1 VTFCSIDIRHIHRI
15 LGFRRPD
22 LPSRQRTLVAAMV
35 NIAHT
40 QFPPLSYKQPH
51 DHVRRH
57 DRATRELIGL
67 VYKKSDNSMVLQ
79 QPAARVLVVEDEMML
94 RMRAVDIV
102 EDAGFTPVEAVN
114 ADDALVIL
122 ESRSDIDLLFTDIQM
137 PGSMDGLKLA
147 HAVHERWPSIK
158 IILVSG
164 QVTPN
169 EADKPVNSRFFG
181 KPLEVKTMIAELQE
195 MIGQG
200 ALRIIPADLSRLLA
214 TIPHLETFSHV
225 APAGS
230 NVHTSEEFLTAEN
243 DSLRLLLEQA
253 GIDAQ
258 VLLAQ
263 AGIDAKEREAADK
276 LQKLILEELHH
287 RIKNTLATV
296 SAIASQSL
304 QTATSIEDGQHAI
317 EGRLVALGRAHDLL
331 LQARWAN
338 ADLANTIR
346 GAIEPYDSEAG
357 GRFSISGPDIKV
369 TSGAVIALAMTLNEL
384 CTNTTKFGALSV
396 PVGSIDIAWKID
408 EGKQRLQLTWTEKG
422 GPSVHAPSRQSFG
435 TRLIGSLG
443 QQLKGEVQ
451 LAYETKGFVFTM
463 DVPMTSLVA
472 PA

>member
-1 VTFCSIDIRHIHRI
+1 MKVPYTMIARQSAA
-15 LGFRRPD
+15 
-22 LPSRQRTLVAAMV
+22 LPA
-35 NIAHT
+35 
-40 QFPPLSYKQPH
+40 
-51 DHVRRH
+51 
-57 DRATRELIGL
+57 
-67 VYKKSDNSMVLQ
+67 
-79 QPAARVLVVEDEMML
+79 VLVVEDEMML
-94 RMRAVDIV
+94 RMRAVDMV
-102 EDAGFTPVEAVN
+102 EDAGFSPVEAVN
-114 ADDALVIL
+114 ADDALAIL
-122 ESRSDIDLLFTDIQM
+122 ESRSDIELLFTDIQM

-147 HAVHERWPSIK
+147 KAVHERWPLIK

-164 QVTPN
+164 QLKLT
-169 EADKPVNSRFFG
+169 EDDKPADSRFFG
-181 KPLEVKTMIAELQE
+181 KPIEVKQMIAEMQE
-195 MIGQG
+195 MIGNGSLKIATSDVSGRIEKALHAEPQG
-200 ALRIIPADLSRLLA
+200 KAARQP
-214 TIPHLETFSHV
+214 V
-225 APAGS
+225 GS
-230 NVHTSEEFLTAEN
+230 TSQEFLSAEN

-296 SAIASQSL
+296 SAIAAQSL
-304 QTATSIEDGQHAI
+304 RTATSIEHGQQAI

-338 ADLANTIR
+338 ASLEHTIR
-346 GAIEPYDSEAG
+346 GATEPYVTIGS
-357 GRFSISGPDIKV
+357 GRISISGPDIRI

-396 PVGSIDIAWKID
+396 PTGRIEIVWKID
-408 EGKQRLQLTWTEKG
+408 EAVQRLHLTWSEKN

-443 QQLKGEVQ
+443 QQLKGEVK
-451 LAYETKGFVFTM
+451 LSYDATGFVYILN
-463 DVPMTSLVA
+463 VPMASLVA

>member
-1 VTFCSIDIRHIHRI
+1 MAAGVSAA
-15 LGFRRPD
+15 
-22 LPSRQRTLVAAMV
+22 LPKV
-35 NIAHT
+35 
-40 QFPPLSYKQPH
+40 
-51 DHVRRH
+51 
-57 DRATRELIGL
+57 LI
-67 VYKKSDNSMVLQ
+67 
-79 QPAARVLVVEDEMML
+79 VEDELIL

-102 EDAGFTPVEAVN
+102 EDAGFIPVEATN
-114 ADDALVIL
+114 ADDALAIL
-122 ESRSDIDLLFTDIQM
+122 ESCSDIGLLFTDIQM

-147 HAVHERWPSIK
+147 HAVRERWPLIK

-164 QVTPN
+164 QLTLTD
-169 EADKPVNSRFFG
+169 ADKPADSRFYG
-181 KPLEVKTMIAELQE
+181 KPLDVKHMIAELQD
-195 MIGQG
+195 MMGKGVLKIAPNDIA
-200 ALRIIPADLSRLLA
+200 ALITKASHPESIRKAARLGSADA
-214 TIPHLETFSHV
+214 T
-225 APAGS
+225 AQ
-230 NVHTSEEFLTAEN
+230 EFLTAEN

-253 GIDAQ
+253 GIDAK

-304 QTATSIEDGQHAI
+304 RTATSIEHGQHAI

-338 ADLANTIR
+338 ASLAHTIS
-346 GAIEPYDSEAG
+346 GATEPYDSEGA
-357 GRFSISGPDIKV
+357 GRFLIEGPDIKI

-396 PVGSIDIAWKID
+396 PAGRIEIGWKID
-408 EGKQRLQLTWTEKG
+408 ADKQRLQLTWSEKD
-422 GPSVHAPSRQSFG
+422 GPPVHAPSRRSFG

-451 LAYETKGFVFTM
+451 LAYDATGFVYVLN
-463 DVPMTSLVA
+463 VPMASLVA
-472 PA
+472 PG